1 MNGGLENVG
10 NTCAINSLI
19 QCIYSIRKLREIL
32 LNQNI
37 NNTIGFELFDI
48 FSKFEQGYSIT
59 PNGFVRK
66 LIEIFQG
73 FLIPGEQFDIGE
85 LWILLADKISEELN
99 KPIHIRPVNIIEEQ
113 VLKLNANKTS
123 NWQNAIQ
130 GVNISIT
137 KCNTCQEDVINTD
150 IFTVLTLD
158 LNSNIEI
165 IDMMKSFFKVE
176 DLTEWSCDKCKNKG
190 GKKQYQLYK
199 LPDVLCILIKRFNNN
214 FQKLENPINIPLD
227 LNIYS
232 NSGEHNYKLKSI
244 GNHFGSFQTGHYT
257 SIIYNNTWK
266 HIDDL
271 NIQDISP
278 NDFVQNNR
286 YAYILFYE
294 RA

>member
-1 MNGGLENVG
+1 MNGGLQNLG

-19 QCIYSIRKLREIL
+19 QCIYSIDKLRAIL
-32 LNQNI
+32 LQQNI
-37 NNTIGFELFDI
+37 NNSIAFELLDI
-48 FSKFEQGYSIT
+48 FNKFQQGYSIT

-66 LIEIFQG
+66 LMEQFEG
-73 FLIPGEQFDIGE
+73 FLVPGEQFDIGE

-99 KPIHIRPVNIIEEQ
+99 KPVNIIATNKIEEQ
-113 VLKLNANKTS
+113 VLKLNGHKS
-123 NWQNAIQ
+123 SPWQNAIQ

-137 KCNTCQEDVINTD
+137 KCNTCDEDVINTD
-150 IFTVLTLD
+150 LFTVLTLD
-158 LNSNIEI
+158 LSTNIEI

-190 GKKQYQLYK
+190 GRKQYQIHR

-227 LNIYS
+227 LNIYTDF
-232 NSGEHNYKLKSI
+232 GHHYYKLKSM
-244 GNHFGSFQTGHYT
+244 GNHFGAFGMGHYT
-257 SIIYNNTWK
+257 SIVYNNTWK

-271 NIQDISP
+271 SIQEIDP
-278 NDFVQNNR
+278 NQFAQNNQF
-286 YAYILFYE
+286 AYILFYE

>member
-1 MNGGLENVG
+1 MNGGLQNVG

-19 QCIYSIRKLREIL
+19 QCIYSITILRKIL
-32 LNQNI
+32 LKQNI
-37 NNTIGFELFDI
+37 NNTISFELLDI
-48 FSKFEQGYSIT
+48 FIKFEQGYSIT

-99 KPIHIRPVNIIEEQ
+99 KPIHIKPLNIIEEQ

-150 IFTVLTLD
+150 LFTVLTLD

-165 IDMMKSFFKVE
+165 IDMMKSFFKIE

-190 GKKQYQLYK
+190 GKKQYQLYR